1 MFLQDRLVLLR
12 NEFQTSLWRM
22 WNRNAYEHVF
32 GTYYILWEVG
42 GAFDKDT
49 CKMDVLLTPPSLMFL
64 GLFDIVFWT
73 ISRKTVNLLFSL
85 NYSYGTLLVVPRNQL
100 CSLMIYFHIIWQR
113 KFWWFSAII
122 FSTMIMIHLLDYI
135 IDNFFALPWVMKY
148 HSSL

>member
-1 MFLQDRLVLLR
+1 MFVRSVVVKIVSHVGHVKFLILKCFCSVFVSDRLVLLR

-49 CKMDVLLTPPSLMFL
+49 CKMDVLPTPPSLMFL
-64 GLFDIVFWT
+64 SFFDIVFWT

-100 CSLMIYFHIIWQR
+100 CSLMIYFQIIWQR
-113 KFWWFSAII
+113 KFLVI
-122 FSTMIMIHLLDYI
+122 FCNY
-135 IDNFFALPWVMKY
+135 F
-148 HSSL
+148 